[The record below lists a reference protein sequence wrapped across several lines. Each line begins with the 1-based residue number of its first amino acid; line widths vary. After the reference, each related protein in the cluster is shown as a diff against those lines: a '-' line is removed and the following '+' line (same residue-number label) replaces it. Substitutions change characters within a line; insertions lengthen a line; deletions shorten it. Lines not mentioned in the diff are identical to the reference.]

1 MTEDL
6 TELLR
11 VGYCYSLRNAGRF
24 TIGEDFEAPRPVAGK
39 LPRIGLDR
47 TKWDQLWSLVP
58 SETDIDRHENL
69 DAELFDETM
78 KRIDFENGV
87 IEAMNWYVS
96 DCWFQTELP
105 TFRKQLKDLRKA
117 VERLKSVIPD
127 ENSSLDHFLH
137 TTFTGEVFLR
147 DQQKPSTHQLTA
159 LQERWRRRQGF
170 IAIQETLNT
179 TLCNIEAAQSLLIG
193 SRRSTHQVK
202 VFVHSLAQVWKKAT
216 GKWPTSGRD
225 GITNR
230 QSGRFAD
237 FVRETNENLPRN
249 YRIVTL
255 DAAIRAACAAAN
267 RP

>member
-1 MTEDL
+1 M
-6 TELLR
+6 R
-11 VGYCYSLRNAGRF
+11 
-24 TIGEDFEAPRPVAGK
+24 
-39 LPRIGLDR
+39 
-47 TKWDQLWSLVP
+47 
-58 SETDIDRHENL
+58 
-69 DAELFDETM
+69 
-78 KRIDFENGV
+78 
-87 IEAMNWYVS
+87 
-96 DCWFQTELP
+96 P
-105 TFRKQLKDLRKA
+105 TFRKQLNDLRKA

-225 GITNR
+225 GTTNR

-237 FVRETNENLPRN
+237 FVRQTNENLPRN